1 MSNKKKIVYTLLLS
15 AGLFLPGVHT
25 IAQSLSLSL
34 PDAVSLAIKN
44 NRSLKVSAL
53 DIDKAGEDIRIARSL
68 ALPSASVGG
77 QYLHYFTLP
86 AFFGFGTNGGGDKV
100 PYSRMG
106 GRDQF
111 AATLNVAYP
120 IYNPLA
126 RPALKEAQLNQHVRK
141 TTQKFNE
148 VDVAAAV
155 KQIYL
160 GMLVINERLQLQY
173 ESLQRNEKALQDA
186 RSLLAQ
192 GRGLRVDTLRA
203 YTSVK
208 NLQPDI
214 LKLNYALQVGKQQL
228 VTLIGIDSVQ
238 DVQLTDSLALA
249 KDEQIPLAEVIYE
262 EAKTQRPDLQ
272 ILAINQQISDQ
283 QVLQAKAQRLPVVSL
298 VGQYQV
304 QSQAKGANFFDAYWP
319 SASFAGA
326 QVVLPLFSGYKNQ
339 ARISQAKI
347 NKDQSVVRLT
357 DAQQNLKTEVAQVI
371 ANLNETFE
379 RMKTQ
384 VQVKETAKLSYDIIQ
399 YRYSKGVASRLE
411 LTDAELALT
420 TAQLNYLEAVFEYLS
435 ARIELDR
442 TRGRN

>member
-1 MSNKKKIVYTLLLS
+1 MSNKKKIMYALIIS
-15 AGLFLPGVHT
+15 AGILLPGVRS
-25 IAQSLSLSL
+25 IAQSLSLTL
-34 PDAVSLAIKN
+34 PDAVTMAIKN
-44 NRSLKVSAL
+44 NRALKISSL
-53 DIDKAGEDIRIARSL
+53 DIDKAAEEIRVARSL
-68 ALPSASVGG
+68 SLPTASIGG
-77 QYLHYFTLP
+77 QYLHYFVMP
-86 AFFGFGTNGGGDKV
+86 AFFGFGDNGGGDKV
-100 PYSRMG
+100 PYSRIG

-111 AATLNVAYP
+111 AATLSVAYP
-120 IYNPLA
+120 LYNPSA
-126 RPALKEAQLNQHVRK
+126 KPALREAQLNQYARR
-141 TTQKFNE
+141 TNQKYNE
-148 VDVAAAV
+148 IDVAAAV
-155 KQIYL
+155 KRVYL
-160 GMLVINERLQLQY
+160 GMLVLNERLQLQY

-214 LKLNYALQVGKQQL
+214 LKLNYALQV
-228 VTLIGIDSVQ
+228 Q
-238 DVQLTDSLALA
+238 DIQLTDSLTLT
-249 KDEQIPLAEVIYE
+249 KEEQIPTQETLYE
-262 EAKTQRPDLQ
+262 EAKAQRPDLQ
-272 ILAINQQISDQ
+272 LLAINQQISEQ
-283 QVLQAKAQRLPVVSL
+283 QIIQAKAQRLPVVSAI
-298 VGQYQV
+298 GQYQV

-326 QVVLPLFSGYKNQ
+326 QVTLPLFTGYKNQ

-347 NKDQSVVRLT
+347 NKDQAAVRIT
-357 DAQQNLKTEVAQVI
+357 DAHQQLKTEVAQVI

-384 VQVKETAKLSYDIIQ
+384 IQVQETAKLSYDIIQ

>member
-1 MSNKKKIVYTLLLS
+1 MINKKKIVYTLLLS
-15 AGLFLPGVHT
+15 AGVSLPGVHSV
-25 IAQSLSLSL
+25 AQSLSLSL

-44 NRSLKVSAL
+44 NRSLKVSSL
-53 DIDKAGEDIRIARSL
+53 DIDKAGEEVRVARSL
-68 ALPSASVGG
+68 SLPSASLGG
-77 QYLHYFTLP
+77 QYLHYFVLP
-86 AFFGFGTNGGGDKV
+86 AFFGFGENGGGDKV

-111 AATLNVAYP
+111 AATLSVAYP
-120 IYNPLA
+120 VYNPLA
-126 RPALKEAQLNQHVRK
+126 KPALREAQLNQFARK
-141 TTQKFNE
+141 TNQKFNE
-148 VDVAAAV
+148 VDVAASV
-155 KQIYL
+155 KRIYL
-160 GMLVINERLQLQY
+160 GMLVLKERLQLQY

-214 LKLNYALQVGKQQL
+214 LKLNYAIQVGKQQL
-228 VTLIGIDSVQ
+228 VTLIGIDSLQ
-238 DVQLTDSLALA
+238 DVQLTDSLSLQ
-249 KDEQIPLAEVIYE
+249 KDDNIPLEEVVFE

-283 QVLQAKAQRLPVVSL
+283 QVLQARAQRLPVVSL

-357 DAQQNLKTEVAQVI
+357 DAQQQLKTEVAQVI
-371 ANLNETFE
+371 ANLHETFE

>member
-1 MSNKKKIVYTLLLS
+1 MSNKKKIIYALVLS
-15 AGLFLPGVHT
+15 AGILLPGVHS
-25 IAQSLSLSL
+25 IAQSLSLTL
-34 PDAVSLAIKN
+34 PDAVSMAIKN
-44 NRSLKVSAL
+44 NRALKISGL
-53 DIDKAGEDIRIARSL
+53 DIDKAAEEIRVARSL
-68 ALPSASVGG
+68 SLPTASIGG
-77 QYLHYFTLP
+77 QYLHYFVMP
-86 AFFGFGTNGGGDKV
+86 AFFGFGDNGGGDKV
-100 PYSRMG
+100 PYSRIG

-111 AATLNVAYP
+111 AATLSVAYP
-120 IYNPLA
+120 LYNPSA
-126 RPALKEAQLNQHVRK
+126 KPALREAQLNQYARR
-141 TTQKFNE
+141 TNQKYNE

-155 KQIYL
+155 KRVYL
-160 GMLVINERLQLQY
+160 GMLVLKERLQLQY

-228 VTLIGIDSVQ
+228 VTLIGIDTLQ
-238 DVQLTDSLALA
+238 DIRLTDSLTLT
-249 KDEQIPLAEVIYE
+249 KEEQIPTQETLYE
-262 EAKTQRPDLQ
+262 EAKAQRPDLQ
-272 ILAINQQISDQ
+272 LLAINQQISEQ
-283 QVLQAKAQRLPVVSL
+283 QIIQAKAQRLPVVSAI
-298 VGQYQV
+298 GQYQV

-319 SASFAGA
+319 SASFVGA
-326 QVVLPLFSGYKNQ
+326 QVTLPLFTGYKNQ

-347 NKDQSVVRLT
+347 NKDQAATRIT
-357 DAQQNLKTEVAQVI
+357 DAHQQLKTEVAQVI

-384 VQVKETAKLSYDIIQ
+384 IQVQETAKLSYDIIQ

-420 TAQLNYLEAVFEYLS
+420 TAQLNYLESVFEYLS

>member
-1 MSNKKKIVYTLLLS
+1 MNTRNKIVHTLLLS
-15 AGLFLPGVHT
+15 AGIILSGVQS

-44 NRSLKVSAL
+44 NRSLKLSGL
-53 DIDKAGEDIRIARSL
+53 DIDKASEEIRVARSL
-68 ALPSASVGG
+68 SLPTANVGG
-77 QYLHYFTLP
+77 QYLHYFVMP
-86 AFFGFGTNGGGDKV
+86 AFFGFGGSGGGDKI
-100 PYSRMG
+100 PYSRIG

-111 AATLNVAYP
+111 AATLSVAYP
-120 IYNPLA
+120 IYNPSAKPVL
-126 RPALKEAQLNQHVRK
+126 REAQLNQQASK
-141 TTQKFNE
+141 TAQKGNE
-148 VDVAAAV
+148 VEVAAAV
-155 KQIYL
+155 KRVYL
-160 GMLVINERLQLQY
+160 GLLVIDQRLQLQY
-173 ESLQRNEKALQDA
+173 ESLERNEKALQDA

-214 LKLNYALQVGKQQL
+214 LKLKYALQVGKQQL
-228 VTLIGIDSVQ
+228 VTLMGIDSLSQ
-238 DVQLTDSLALA
+238 VQLTDSLVLA
-249 KDEQIPLAEVIYE
+249 KDEPIPAEAEVYE
-262 EAKTQRPDLQ
+262 DAKTQRPDLQ
-272 ILAINQQISDQ
+272 VLAISQLISDEQIQ
-283 QVLQAKAQRLPVVSL
+283 QAQAQRKPTVSL
-298 VGQYQV
+298 IGQYQL

-319 SASFAGA
+319 SATFAGA
-326 QVVLPLFSGYKNQ
+326 QVVVPLFSGYKHQ

-347 NKDQSVVRLT
+347 TKDQSAVRLN
-357 DAQQNLKTEVAQVI
+357 DAQQQLKTEVVQVI
-371 ANLNETFE
+371 ANLQETFE

-420 TAQLNYLEAVFEYLS
+420 TAQLNYLEAVYEYLA

-442 TRGRN
+442 TRGRQ

>member
-1 MSNKKKIVYTLLLS
+1 MNRNKKITYALFLS
-15 AGLFLPGVHT
+15 AAILLPGVHC
-25 IAQSLSLSL
+25 IAQSLKLTLS
-34 PDAVSLAIKN
+34 DAVTMAIKN
-44 NRSLKVSAL
+44 NRALKIAGL
-53 DIDKAGEDIRIARSL
+53 DIDKAGQEIRTARSL
-68 ALPSASVGG
+68 SLPTANIGA
-77 QYLHYFTLP
+77 QYLHYFIMP
-86 AFFGFGTNGGGDKV
+86 AFFGFGDNGVGDKI
-100 PYSRMG
+100 PYSRIG

-111 AATLNVAYP
+111 AATLSVAYP
-120 IYNPLA
+120 LYNPSA
-126 RPALKEAQLNQHVRK
+126 KPALREAQLNQYARR
-141 TTQKFNE
+141 TNQKYNE

-155 KQIYL
+155 KRVYL
-160 GMLVINERLQLQY
+160 GMLVLNQRLQLQY

-228 VTLIGIDSVQ
+228 VTLIGIDTLQ
-238 DVQLTDSLALA
+238 DIQLTDSLALS
-249 KDEQIPLAEVIYE
+249 KEEQIPTEEALYE
-262 EAKTQRPDLQ
+262 EAKAQRPDLQ
-272 ILAINQQISDQ
+272 LLAINQQISEI
-283 QVLQAKAQRLPVVSL
+283 QVQQAKAQRLPVVSL
-298 VGQYQV
+298 IGQYQL

-326 QVVLPLFSGYKNQ
+326 QVLLPLFTGHKNQ

-347 NKDQSVVRLT
+347 SQEQAAVRIT
-357 DAQQNLKTEVAQVI
+357 DAHQQLKTEVAQVI

-384 VQVKETAKLSYDIIQ
+384 IQVQETAKLSYDIVA

-420 TAQLNYLEAVFEYLS
+420 TAQLNYLKAVFEYLS

>member
-1 MSNKKKIVYTLLLS
+1 MSNKKIITYALLLS
-15 AGLFLPGVHT
+15 SGILLAGVRSN
-25 IAQSLSLSL
+25 AQSLSLSL

-44 NRSLKVSAL
+44 NRSLKISGL
-53 DIDKAGEDIRIARSL
+53 DIDKAGEEIRVARSL
-68 ALPSASVGG
+68 SLPIASVGG

-86 AFFGFGTNGGGDKV
+86 AFFGLGENGGNDKV
-100 PYSRMG
+100 PYSRIG

-111 AATLNVAYP
+111 AATLSVAYP
-120 IYNPLA
+120 VYNPLA
-126 RPALKEAQLNQHVRK
+126 KPTLKEAQL
-141 TTQKFNE
+141 TQYARRTNHKYNE
-148 VDVAAAV
+148 VDIAASV
-155 KQIYL
+155 KRIYL
-160 GMLVINERLQLQY
+160 GMLVLRERLTLQY

-238 DVQLTDSLALA
+238 DVQLTDSLSLA
-249 KDEQIPLAEVIYE
+249 KDDNIPAEDVIFE

-272 ILAINQQISDQ
+272 ILVINQQISDQ

-298 VGQYQV
+298 VGQYQL

-326 QVVLPLFSGYKNQ
+326 QVVVPLFSGYKNQ

-347 NKDQSVVRLT
+347 SKDQSVVRLT
-357 DAQQNLKTEVAQVI
+357 DAQQQLKTEVSQVV
-371 ANLNETFE
+371 ANLHETFE

-420 TAQLNYLEAVFEYLS
+420 TAQLNYLEAVYEYLS

>member
-15 AGLFLPGVHT
+15 AGFLLPGVHT

-249 KDEQIPLAEVIYE
+249 KDEQIPTVEVIYE

>member
-1 MSNKKKIVYTLLLS
+1 MNTRNKIKYAFLLS
-15 AGLFLPGVHT
+15 VGIILSGVQS

-34 PDAVSLAIKN
+34 PDAVSLAVKN
-44 NRSLKVSAL
+44 NRSLKLSGL
-53 DIDKAGEDIRIARSL
+53 DIDKAGEEIRVARSL
-68 ALPSASVGG
+68 SLPTASVGG
-77 QYLHYFTLP
+77 QYLHYFVMP
-86 AFFGFGTNGGGDKV
+86 AFFGFGTNSGGDKI
-100 PYSRMG
+100 PYSRIG

-111 AATLNVAYP
+111 AATLSVAYP
-120 IYNPLA
+120 VFNPTA
-126 RPALKEAQLNQHVRK
+126 RPAIREAQLNQYARK
-141 TTQKFNE
+141 TVQKGNE
-148 VDVAAAV
+148 VEVAAAV
-155 KQIYL
+155 KRVYL
-160 GMLVINERLQLQY
+160 GLLVIDQRLQLQY

-228 VTLIGIDSVQ
+228 VTLLGIDSLTQ
-238 DVQLTDSLALA
+238 VQLLDSLAIV
-249 KDEQIPLAEVIYE
+249 KDEPIPAEEQVYE
-262 EAKTQRPDLQ
+262 EARSQRPDLQ
-272 ILAINQQISDQ
+272 VLAINQQISDQ
-283 QVLQAKAQRLPVVSL
+283 QILQAKAQRQPNVSL
-298 VGQYQV
+298 IGQYQL
-304 QSQAKGANFFDAYWP
+304 QSQAKNANFFDAYWP
-319 SASFAGA
+319 SATFAGA
-326 QVVLPLFSGYKNQ
+326 QVTVPLFSGYKHQ

-347 NKDQSVVRLT
+347 AKDQTIVRLN
-357 DAQQNLKTEVAQVI
+357 DAQQQLKTEVVQVV
-371 ANLNETFE
+371 ANLHETFE

-420 TAQLNYLEAVFEYLS
+420 TAQSNYLEAVYEYLS

-442 TRGRN
+442 TRGRQ

>member
-1 MSNKKKIVYTLLLS
+1 MNNKKKIVYTLLLS
-15 AGLFLPGVHT
+15 AGFLLFRVHT

-68 ALPSASVGG
+68 ALPAASLGG

-86 AFFGFGTNGGGDKV
+86 AFFGFGENGGGDKV

-111 AATLNVAYP
+111 AATLSVAYP

-126 RPALKEAQLNQHVRK
+126 RPALKEAQLNQHVRR

-249 KDEQIPLAEVIYE
+249 KDEQIPVAEVVYE

-283 QVLQAKAQRLPVVSL
+283 LVLQAKAQRLPVVSL

-326 QVVLPLFSGYKNQ
+326 QVVLPLFTGYKNR

-357 DAQQNLKTEVAQVI
+357 DAQQKLKTEVAQVI